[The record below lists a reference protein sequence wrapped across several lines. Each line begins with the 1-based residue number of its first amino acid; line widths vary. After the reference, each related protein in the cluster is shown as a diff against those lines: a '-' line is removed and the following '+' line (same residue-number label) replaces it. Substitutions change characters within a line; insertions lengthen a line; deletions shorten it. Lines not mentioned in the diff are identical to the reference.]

1 MPILLRPIIFSQ
13 SKKDTCFKLSIHLF
27 ERKCINE
34 SYLNISRCIS
44 AIRKLLSVSA
54 SLRLMFSIYAHPCDG
69 NRDRADL
76 VGDSSCRVPLGGLA
90 DLEVALGARV
100 RDEAG
105 AAPAGN

>member
-1 MPILLRPIIFSQ
+1 M
-13 SKKDTCFKLSIHLF
+13 
-27 ERKCINE
+27 
-34 SYLNISRCIS
+34 
-44 AIRKLLSVSA
+44 V
-54 SLRLMFSIYAHPCDG
+54 SIYAHPCDG

-76 VGDSSCRVPLGGLA
+76 VGDSSRRVPPGGLA

>member
-1 MPILLRPIIFSQ
+1 M
-13 SKKDTCFKLSIHLF
+13 
-27 ERKCINE
+27 NE

-76 VGDSSCRVPLGGLA
+76 VGDSSRRVPPGGLA

-100 RDEAG
+100 RDEG